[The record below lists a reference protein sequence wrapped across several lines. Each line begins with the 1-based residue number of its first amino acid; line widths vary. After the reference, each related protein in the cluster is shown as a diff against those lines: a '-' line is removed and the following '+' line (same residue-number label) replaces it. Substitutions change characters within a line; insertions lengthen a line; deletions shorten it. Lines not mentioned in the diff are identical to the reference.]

1 MLTFVLG
8 DLQTCA
14 IPFWVA
20 IEVKFHENTKF
31 YQNFFI
37 FMYLTHGFWLNST
50 IFCHFHDI
58 FSGFWGEKRSRN
70 KKLDALELFFFH
82 VCLSGTYIESLAK
95 VQLLTSKFDFWL
107 STALT
112 RALFR
117 AFWGILPY
125 RSIFQGSSWD
135 HMYDI
140 RLAFFF
146 LCTVLSCYGAYVSVC
161 VYLLFLQTYRTAFF
175 GDFSPKSMHKVTENS
190 QNTVEFSENPCV
202 KYMKIKKCW

>member
-20 IEVKFHENTKF
+20 IEVKFHKNTNF
-31 YQNFFI
+31 YQHFFI

-50 IFCHFHDI
+50 VFCHFHDI
-58 FSGFWGEKRSRN
+58 FSGFWGKKRSRN

-140 RLAFFF
+140 RLAI
-146 LCTVLSCYGAYVSVC
+146 LIECTVLSCYGAYVSVC
-161 VYLLFLQTYRTAFF
+161 MYLLFLEIYRDAFF
-175 GDFSPKSMHKVTENS
+175 GEFSPKSMGQKGW
-190 QNTVEFSENPCV
+190 
-202 KYMKIKKCW
+202 K

>member
-1 MLTFVLG
+1 MRNTILSCYRG
-8 DLQTCA
+8 
-14 IPFWVA
+14 
-20 IEVKFHENTKF
+20 EVPWKHKLLS
-31 YQNFFI
+31 NFFI
-37 FMYLTHGFWLNST
+37 FMYLTNGFLLNST
-50 IFCHFHDI
+50 VFCHFHDI
-58 FSGFWGEKRSRN
+58 FSGFWGGKRSRN

-140 RLAFFF
+140 RLANFFHRA
-146 LCTVLSCYGAYVSVC
+146 VLSCYGPYVSICIVLAFPQNLQGC
-161 VYLLFLQTYRTAFF
+161 LFWRFF
-175 GDFSPKSMHKVTENS
+175 SKTHGSKWLHMPWKM
-190 QNTVEFSENPCV
+190 
-202 KYMKIKKCW
+202 